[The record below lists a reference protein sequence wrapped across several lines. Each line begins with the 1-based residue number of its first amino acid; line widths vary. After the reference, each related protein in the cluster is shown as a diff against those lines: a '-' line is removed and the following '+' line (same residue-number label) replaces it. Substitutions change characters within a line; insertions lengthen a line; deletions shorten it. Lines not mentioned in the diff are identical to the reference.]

1 MSGESQVTGSS
12 INASYPIPGQNNS
25 TQGFRDNFTAIRAA
39 LNRTGVEL
47 TQLRQNAVLK
57 NSIDGIP
64 AQANDYAYGQLS
76 KTQLCSHTETFYNL
90 GDQIGT
96 FTVDFLKGNF
106 QKVTVYYDS
115 SPAFVNIPRGEQS
128 ATMKL
133 WFSVQNPNLVCTL
146 STTVTNGLTNSYTD
160 GRKITF
166 PARGDY
172 LLAFSSVNNGRNLF
186 VYPLHGF
193 TDFTNMPAVSSTG
206 SGSSGGSSTISV
218 NNLPLASVSSFGVV
232 KVDGTTIGIYNG
244 TLSVIGGIPVGFS
257 SDARLKTNVTT
268 ITNSLDINRQ
278 LRGVRFAYAASQQ
291 PSIGVIAQEM
301 EPVLPELVSEDATG
315 YKRVNYAVM
324 AGLFIECIKELETE
338 IAALR
343 QEINQLRNG

>member
-39 LNRTGVEL
+39 LNRAGVEL

-76 KTQLCSHTETFYNL
+76 KTQLCSHTETFYDL

-128 ATMKL
+128 ATIKL
-133 WFSVQNPNLVCTL
+133 WFSVKNPNLVCTL
-146 STTVTNGLTNSYTD
+146 STTVTNGITNSYTD

-172 LLAFSSVNNGRNLF
+172 LLAFSSINNGRNLF
-186 VYPLHGF
+186 VYPLSGF
-193 TDFTNMPAVSSTG
+193 TDFTNMPTVSSVGSGG
-206 SGSSGGSSTISV
+206 SGSISV
-218 NNLPLASVSSFGVV
+218 SSLPLATVSSYGVV
-232 KVDGTTIGIYNG
+232 KVDGTTIGIYDG
-244 TLSVIGGIPVGFS
+244 MLSVIGGIPVGFS
-257 SDARLKTNVTT
+257 SDARLKSNVTT
-268 ITNSLDINRQ
+268 ITNSLDINRR
-278 LRGVRFAYAASQQ
+278 LRGVRFDYMENQQ
-291 PSIGVIAQEM
+291 SSIGVIAQEI
-301 EPVLPELVSEDATG
+301 EPVLPELVSEDANG

-324 AGLFIECIKELETE
+324 SGLFIECIKELETE